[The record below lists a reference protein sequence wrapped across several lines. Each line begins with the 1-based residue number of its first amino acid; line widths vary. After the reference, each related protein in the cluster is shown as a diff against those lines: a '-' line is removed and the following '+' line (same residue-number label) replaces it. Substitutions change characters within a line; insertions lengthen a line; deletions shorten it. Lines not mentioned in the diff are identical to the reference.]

1 MLCWLCGF
9 PDKQRRHLHVSFLC
23 LLVLNADTMA
33 PQAFSN
39 NERQV
44 KRITE
49 MAHADIMEP
58 LNQYLQM
65 PTSNYVGKSNS
76 IYLSHSS

>member
-1 MLCWLCGF
+1 
-9 PDKQRRHLHVSFLC
+9 
-23 LLVLNADTMA
+23 
-33 PQAFSN
+33 
-39 NERQV
+39 
-44 KRITE
+44 